1 MGCDLCGA
9 SVGCGDGAVGW
20 TVIFGIWV
28 MGCDLCGA
36 SVEVEGG
43 DGAVGWTV
51 IFGIWVMGCDL
62 SVGAS
67 VGWAGMGRLV
77 GLGVTIRGGTQVRQ
91 RQELW
96 RTWSIRI
103 ASRVK
108 DGCGLYCYQASW
120 DTELLAS
127 TVKL

>member
-1 MGCDLCGA
+1 
-9 SVGCGDGAVGW
+9 
-20 TVIFGIWV
+20 

-36 SVEVEGG
+36 SVEGG
-43 DGAVGWTV
+43 DGAVGWT
-51 IFGIWVMGCDL
+51 GGHNQ
-62 SVGAS
+62 G
-67 VGWAGMGRLV
+67 GR
-77 GLGVTIRGGTQVRQ
+77 TQVRQ

-120 DTELLAS
+120 FTELLAS